1 MAHETR
7 PRAQHNVQPGKYGEP
22 MLHHDFTQ
30 VVLDALHMAELNLG
44 KIAWKHAILNNAS
57 DDARDAMS
65 AQLKAWRHPLDCRRK
80 DDNRQKA
87 LKWFTGEKWHSF
99 CAGTSGSPGGPVA
112 IAMLTLIMAEDMQ
125 LNGVG
130 TVAAAPVVAA
140 PVVAAAPVAG
150 RGRGRS
156 MVTTARATLPI
167 VAPVAPLPA
176 TRQTKHIPT
185 ALELVA
191 DPEDLR
197 GS

>member
-7 PRAQHNVQPGKYGEP
+7 PRAHHNVQPGKYGEP

-30 VVLDALHMAELNLG
+30 VILDALHMAELNLG

-57 DDARDAMS
+57 DDAREAMS

-150 RGRGRS
+150 RGRGR
-156 MVTTARATLPI
+156 TLLKP
-167 VAPVAPLPA
+167 
-176 TRQTKHIPT
+176 H
-185 ALELVA
+185 
-191 DPEDLR
+191 
-197 GS
+197 